1 VDGYLADLCWAGGG
15 GGSSAHEAR
24 KKAARS
30 ARNNEN
36 FINEKL
42 GESYLRS
49 DSLPMIKSLFSA
61 GPHVLIKGGTNTMAG
76 RL

>member
-1 VDGYLADLCWAGGG
+1 MDGYLAALCWAGGG

-30 ARNNEN
+30 ARDNEN

-49 DSLPMIKSLFSA
+49 DSLPIIKSLFSA
-61 GPHVLIKGGTNTMAG
+61 RPEVLIKGGTNTMAG